1 MATATLQGPFEH
13 RVWLDRLL
21 GVISEVRAQEGMTA
35 LLLTLDLF
43 LLLTAYYIIKPVR
56 EALILAGGGA
66 EFKSYASGF
75 QAVLLL
81 GLVPAY
87 GAVASRVSRIRL
99 INAVFLF
106 FASNL
111 VIFYFLSRLR
121 VPLYLAFF
129 VWVSIFNNMV
139 VAQLWSFANDLYT
152 PEQGKRLFP
161 IVGVG
166 ASVGGVA
173 GSAIAAVFI
182 KPLGVYELMLAS
194 AGILMLCLML
204 TNVIHRREKTRMRD
218 VALRKQIDQPLA
230 RQGAFR
236 LIRGQRYL
244 LFIALLILVL
254 NLVNSDGEYM
264 RDRVFTQA
272 AAQAVAHGGARGV
285 SETNLLGTYSADFQ
299 FWQNLLG
306 LLIQFFLVSRVFKYL
321 GVRGSLLVLPAI
333 ALCSYSLIAV
343 APVFAFVWVAKVLEN
358 STDYSL
364 MNTVRGALYLPTS
377 REAKYKVKQ
386 AIDTFYVRFGDV
398 LSSLAVFTGVGILGV
413 GIRSMALF
421 NLVGVA
427 VWLLLAAGV
436 IREHRKLTAAQG
448 AQAA

>member
-1 MATATLQGPFEH
+1 MATATLQASRDGKA
-13 RVWLDRLL
+13 WLDRIL
-21 GVISEVRAQEGMTA
+21 GVIAEVRPHEGVTA
-35 LLLTLDLF
+35 VLLTANLF

-66 EFKSYASGF
+66 EFKSYTSGF

-81 GLVPAY
+81 FLVPAY
-87 GAVASRVSRIRL
+87 GAVASRVSRIKL
-99 INAVFLF
+99 INCVFSF

-111 VIFYFLSRLR
+111 VIFYFLSRMR

-139 VAQLWSFANDLYT
+139 VAQLWSFGNDLYT

-173 GSAIAAVFI
+173 GSAIAAILI
-182 KPLGVYELMLAS
+182 KPLGVYQLMLAS
-194 AGILMLCLML
+194 AGILMLCVLL
-204 TNVIHRREKTRMRD
+204 SNVIHRREKGRIHDAARQKE
-218 VALRKQIDQPLA
+218 VEQPLA
-230 RQGAFR
+230 RDGGFR
-236 LIRGQRYL
+236 LIFQQRYL
-244 LFIALLILVL
+244 LYIALLILFL
-254 NLVNSDGEYM
+254 NVVNTNGEYM
-264 RDRVFTQA
+264 RDRIFTQA
-272 AAQAVAHGGARGV
+272 AQRAVAGGAAGGV
-285 SETNLLGTYSADFQ
+285 SETSLLGTYSADFQ

-321 GVRGSLLVLPAI
+321 GVRGSLLVLPCI
-333 ALCSYSLIAV
+333 ALGTYSLIAA
-343 APVFAFVWVAKVLEN
+343 APVFALIWVGKVLEN

-377 REAKYKVKQ
+377 REAKYKAKQ
-386 AIDTFYVRFGDV
+386 AIDTFCVRFGDV
-398 LSSLAVFTGVGILGV
+398 MSSLVVFTGVGLLGA
-413 GIRSMALF
+413 GIRTMAAF
-421 NLVGVA
+421 NVAAVG

-436 IREHRKLTAAQG
+436 IREHRKLTTGQG
-448 AQAA
+448 AGAA

>member
-1 MATATLQGPFEH
+1 MATAVVEPPIE
-13 RVWLDRLL
+13 RKAWLDRALS
-21 GVISEVRAQEGMTA
+21 VMAEVRAHEGVTA
-35 LLLTLDLF
+35 LLLTANLF

-56 EALILAGGGA
+56 EALILSGGGA
-66 EFKSYASGF
+66 EFKSYTSGF

-81 GLVPAY
+81 ALVPAY
-87 GAVASRVSRIRL
+87 GAVASRVSRIKL
-99 INAVFLF
+99 INGVFLF

-129 VWVSIFNNMV
+129 VWVSIFNVMV

-173 GSAIAAVFI
+173 GSAIAALLI
-182 KPLGVYELMLAS
+182 KPLGIYQLMLAS
-194 AGILMLCLML
+194 AGILMLCLL
-204 TNVIHRREKTRMRD
+204 LSNVIHRREKARLHD
-218 VALRKQIDQPLA
+218 VARQRQVEEPLA
-230 RQGAFR
+230 HDGGFR
-236 LIRGQRYL
+236 LIFRQRYL
-244 LFIALLILVL
+244 LYIALLILIL
-254 NLVNSDGEYM
+254 NVVNTDGEYM
-264 RDRVFTQA
+264 RDRIFTQA
-272 AAQAVAHGGARGV
+272 ARQAAANGATGGL

-306 LLIQFFLVSRVFKYL
+306 LLIQFFLVSRVFRYL
-321 GVRGSLLVLPAI
+321 GVRGSLLVLPCI
-333 ALCSYSLIAV
+333 ALCTYSLIA
-343 APVFAFVWVAKVLEN
+343 ASPIFAFIWVGKVLEN

-377 REAKYKVKQ
+377 REAKYKAKQ
-386 AIDTFYVRFGDV
+386 AVDTFCVRFGDV
-398 LSSLAVFTGVGILGV
+398 MSSLVVFTGAGLLGV
-413 GIRSMALF
+413 GLRTMAAF
-421 NLVGVA
+421 NIVAVA

-436 IREHRKLTAAQG
+436 IREHRELTAGQG
-448 AQAA
+448 VEAA